1 MYRTT
6 VFKYFRELEYSN
18 YSKDDYTG
26 TKAGRATDLHCF
38 QRILLLGERNFP
50 ARRKKGDVSLKVFVN
65 R

>member
-6 VFKYFRELEYSN
+6 VFKYFREPEYSN
-18 YSKDDYTG
+18 YWKDDHRG
-26 TKAGRATDLHCF
+26 TKVRATDLDCF

-50 ARRKKGDVSLKVFVN
+50 ARRKKGDVSLKMFVN